1 MSLHFYKIII
11 EERKR
16 WRTAL
21 KGRRNEEK
29 RKNETARSKSK
40 GQIKIKYVTCIIICQ
55 RSASSVYCI
64 LNMDRTAHKGKI
76 TLQKI
81 MWYSMVGITE

>member
-40 GQIKIKYVTCIIICQ
+40 GQIKIKYMLHVLLFVSDQLAVCIVQNCTQ
-55 RSASSVYCI
+55 
-64 LNMDRTAHKGKI
+64 G
-76 TLQKI
+76 
-81 MWYSMVGITE
+81 